1 MAMGFSTVVAETA
14 DKVTDTFHRAMFR
27 FGLRGGLTVTARMT
41 IPIGKATIAIGAQV
55 DDLALMGARPVAPP
69 SLCIEVKNIG
79 LEDVTVTEVG
89 LMAGEYGPQIPMIDP
104 LLHDNG
110 SWPRRLKPGDTV
122 IAHFGSGLGKH
133 PVLAKVRRALC
144 ADGRRGSPD
153 RSGAGAAAVS
163 GQCPPGISASPRRS
177 GVFVTLIIINDPPCP
192 NRF

>member
-14 DKVTDTFHRAMFR
+14 DKVADTFHRAMFR

-133 PVLAKVRRALC
+133 PVLAKVRRAYALT
-144 ADGRRGSPD
+144 DEGD
-153 RSGAGAAAVS
+153 RLTGPAPALRPFQA
-163 GQCPPGISASPRRS
+163 SAHRA
-177 GVFVTLIIINDPPCP
+177 
-192 NRF
+192 